1 MALLKHLWRN
11 ERTRHVLIAA
21 ALAGVLGAID
31 FFAPLKP
38 TMWTAQAYIA
48 PRSASGDIML
58 VEMGDK
64 PSDPANPL
72 ARLEIARLI
81 DDLTEAGAQKIFID
95 VIFDRPSTAEADEAL
110 EEAIAR
116 SGRTILTQNYMPTF
130 AGERVKYTLPHIAGS
145 APQALIKEWP
155 DTFGYI
161 WSEPYFGI
169 IEGARLPSFPVAL
182 AGHDGRRYGEFPI
195 DYSIDYISIPA
206 LTADKVVAALS
217 SGQGDE
223 MFAGKTVVV
232 GMGTSRNSFAS
243 IPGQRVVPPSMVSI
257 LAAETL
263 KIGPPISV
271 GWFLPLLL
279 TAACLLAA
287 VRTLKHVRRRRIAY
301 VGVAMLLPV
310 LLFAFAHLRVSAD
323 LATSATFLAIF
334 TTLRLWHL
342 RQQRASLVDGLSGLP
357 SFRKLE
363 RDLADLGPSRLPT
376 VVVARIH
383 RFDEVLSS
391 LPRKLHGEYV
401 RLVAERLRIADER
414 LAVYSNGGRYLAWL
428 QEVED
433 EDQLRAHLN
442 GLRAIFAQPL
452 HIGGTAVDVGITF
465 GADATSEN
473 DAARKVAAA
482 ASVAERTTESHSP
495 VLLARESSEADR
507 LWNISLQAKID
518 QALKSGEIYVVYQ
531 PQFDLRTGALLG
543 AEALVRWNDPE
554 RGHIAPSYFIEQC
567 ELAGR
572 MDALTRKV
580 FKEAVDN
587 VSASPLSGTDFQLS
601 MNVSATLLHDF
612 RVIEMLNDVLS
623 TSTLPAS
630 RLTLEITET
639 SRIADYDTAR
649 TVMEQLRHLGVRLS
663 IDDFGVGAANLET
676 LLQLPFDELKIDRMF
691 VARVRD
697 SAKAR
702 GIADSLIRL
711 GRDVN
716 IVVIA
721 EGVEDEQ
728 TLTVLR
734 EAGCDAAQGYFLG
747 RPERLHLLVGRQRD
761 TLPRDRGSVTR

>member
-1 MALLKHLWRN
+1 MTLLKHLWRN
-11 ERTRHVLIAA
+11 ERTRHALIAA
-21 ALAGVLGAID
+21 VLAAVLGAIE
-31 FFAPLKP
+31 FFSPLKP
-38 TMWTAQAYIA
+38 LMWTAQAQIA
-48 PRSASGDIML
+48 PRSASGNIVLIEVSAD
-58 VEMGDK
+58 
-64 PSDPANPL
+64 PSDPANVQ
-72 ARLEIARLI
+72 ARQEVASLVE
-81 DDLTEAGAQKIFID
+81 DLTTVGARKIFLDI
-95 VIFDRPSTAEADEAL
+95 VFDRPSTVKADEAL
-110 EEAIAR
+110 QEAIAR
-116 SGRTILTQNYMPTF
+116 SGRTVLTQNYVPTF
-130 AGERVKYTLPHIAGS
+130 AGERVKYTLPQIAGS
-145 APQALIKEWP
+145 TPQAMVKEWP
-155 DTFGYI
+155 DAFGYV
-161 WSEPYFGI
+161 WSEPYFAI
-169 IEGARLPSFPVAL
+169 IDGARLPSLPVAIT
-182 AGHDGRRYGEFPI
+182 DDRERRRGELLI
-195 DYSIDYISIPA
+195 DYSIDYTSVPS
-206 LTADKVVAALS
+206 LTADRAGAALS
-217 SGQGDE
+217 SDIGEQL
-223 MFAGKTVVV
+223 FAGKTVVL
-232 GMGTSRNSFAS
+232 GAGTTRNLYAS
-243 IPGQRVVPPSMVSI
+243 IPGHRVVPPSVIPI

-263 KIGPPISV
+263 KIGPPVAV

-279 TAACLLAA
+279 TTACLLIAI
-287 VRTLKHVRRRRIAY
+287 RTANRVRRRWTAY
-301 VGVAMLLPV
+301 AVVAAQIPALLI
-310 LLFAFAHLRVSAD
+310 AFAYLRVWAD
-323 LATSATFLAIF
+323 LATPVAFLAIF
-334 TTLRLWHL
+334 AALRLWNL
-342 RQQRASLVDGLSGLP
+342 RRQRASLIDGFSGLP

-363 RDLADLGPSRLPT
+363 RDLAALSSAPLPA

-391 LPRKLHGEYV
+391 LPRKYHGEYV
-401 RLVAERLRIADER
+401 RLVAERLRITDED

-452 HIGGTAVDVGITF
+452 HVAGTAIDVGITF

-473 DAARKVAAA
+473 DASRKVATA
-482 ASVAERTTESHSP
+482 ASAAERTTEAHAP
-495 VLLARESSEADR
+495 VLLARQSSEADR
-507 LWNISLQAKID
+507 LWNVSLQAKID

-554 RGHIAPSYFIEQC
+554 RGHIAPSYFVEQC

-580 FKEAVDN
+580 FREAVDS
-587 VSASPLSGTDFQLS
+587 VCASPLSGTDFQLS

-612 RVIEMLNDVLS
+612 RVVEMLNEVLS

-649 TVMEQLRHLGVRLS
+649 TVMEHLRHLGVRLS

-691 VARVRD
+691 VSRVRD

-702 GIADSLIRL
+702 SIADSLIRL
-711 GRDVN
+711 GRDVD

-728 TLTVLR
+728 TLALLR

-747 RPERLHLLVGRQRD
+747 RPEHLHLLISRQG
-761 TLPRDRGSVTR
+761 TQPRDRDLAMR